1 MTPNNRNLQQ
11 ETDSAV
17 GREPRKIG
25 LVKTRIHNGRAE
37 QLEIGTGSAS
47 AGALEI
53 PCGRERKCS
62 RGLSLFERLILCGLT
77 MKIQTARVRFSPGI
91 HGLIGIVL
99 AALGLAMAGRSAWAQ
114 DLVPEISPTRT
125 TVVVF
130 ADQPMED
137 GQWTALFAALRLSEM
152 EAAAETQAIA
162 GDFDLVRG
170 DRVQPG
176 MSVDRAIVVYLHGDC
191 ILLPMARRTAYGVPL
206 GWVRK
211 VHGRIEPF
219 AHVDCTRIG
228 QVLGPQALGLD
239 AEGRNKVMAGAIAR
253 VIAHEWI
260 HIATQSSSHSERG
273 IEKAEYDV
281 ADLMAWQGG
290 EPLIHRRRLLRARGE

>member
-1 MTPNNRNLQQ
+1 
-11 ETDSAV
+11 
-17 GREPRKIG
+17 
-25 LVKTRIHNGRAE
+25 
-37 QLEIGTGSAS
+37 
-47 AGALEI
+47 
-53 PCGRERKCS
+53 
-62 RGLSLFERLILCGLT
+62 

-99 AALGLAMAGRSAWAQ
+99 AALGLAMVGRSASAQ

-152 EAAAETQAIA
+152 EAAAETRAID
-162 GDFDLVRG
+162 GELEMVRG

-176 MSVDRAIVVYLHGDC
+176 MSVETAIVVYLHGDC

-228 QVLGPQALGLD
+228 QLLGPQALGLD

-273 IEKAEYDV
+273 IEKAEYNV

-290 EPLIHRRRLLRARGE
+290 EPLIHRRRLLRPRGE